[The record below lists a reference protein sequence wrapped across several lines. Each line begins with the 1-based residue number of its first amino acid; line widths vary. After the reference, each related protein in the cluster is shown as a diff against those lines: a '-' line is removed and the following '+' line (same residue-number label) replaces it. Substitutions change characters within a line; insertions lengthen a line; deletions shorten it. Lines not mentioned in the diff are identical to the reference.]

1 MERAAAVELLSQLLQ
16 QDLVAVAQAHGVAI
30 FVKGK
35 KNKGWAGHTLERVL
49 QLPLNSSRAPNFGSW
64 ELKSTSLA
72 YGRDGLLRVKETVA
86 ITVLD
91 PVEILQKEFEESHL
105 YNKLRKTLLV
115 ARIHESQQE
124 ERSILHSIAEF
135 DLSNPA
141 SHAALKADYETIREE
156 VRSMRP
162 LSGRLGQY
170 IQPRTKGAG
179 HGSTSRAFY
188 ARKELVAH
196 LLNIAPVLFNDEI
209 ELP

>member
-1 MERAAAVELLSQLLQ
+1 M
-16 QDLVAVAQAHGVAI
+16 AVAQAHGVGI
-30 FVKGK
+30 FVNGK

-49 QLPLNSSRAPNFGSW
+49 HLPLNSSRAPNFGSW
-64 ELKSTSLA
+64 ELKSTSLV
-72 YGRDGLLRVKETVA
+72 YGRDGQLRVKETVA
-86 ITVLD
+86 ITMLD

-115 ARIHESQQE
+115 ARIHESPE
-124 ERSILHSIAEF
+124 EHRSILHSIAEF
-135 DLSNPA
+135 DLDNPA
-141 SHAALKADYETIREE
+141 LHAALKADYETIRTE
-156 VRSMRP
+156 VRSGRA

-196 LLNIAPVLFNDEI
+196 LLNITPISFDDEI
-209 ELP
+209 VVS